1 MRAIRCRSFL
11 LLRRDGVWDEYH
23 GRLILEKT
31 WIKRRKKQQY
41 GGDFCRRF
49 T

>member
-23 GRLILEKT
+23 GRLIHSRNELEFHL
-31 WIKRRKKQQY
+31 I
-41 GGDFCRRF
+41 GGLKLTERI
-49 T
+49 